1 MFNSPTQS
9 ILSEFHLNLIGKK
22 PGKQYLFL
30 GDRQA
35 SSPWQEAGPPPLTL
49 SEKAT
54 TRQHHHQSH
63 LEGHREPVSVL
74 LVLIKNDAG
83 RGAWVAQ
90 LVKPTSSSNT
100 SRIQSTC
107 QRIPLVAQEYSLNVA
122 WYGQEAGVYGA
133 SWFPSVDWSAP
144 AGPPTAI
151 RL

>member
-49 SEKAT
+49 SEKST

-90 LVKPTSSSNT
+90 SVNHLPSAQVRTTESWDQVLDGASC
-100 SRIQSTC
+100 STRVC
-107 QRIPLVAQEYSLNVA
+107 FSLSLCPLTCLCSYSL
-122 WYGQEAGVYGA
+122 
-133 SWFPSVDWSAP
+133 S
-144 AGPPTAI
+144 
-151 RL
+151 LK